1 MTELSRDQRK
11 YLFEGQN
18 REELG
23 KYLVENIVLDRAK
36 NSMYFLKSSVG
47 EPPDAPQ

>member
-1 MTELSRDQRK
+1 MAELDKDEKR

-23 KYLVENIVLDRAK
+23 KYLVENVVLDKTK
-36 NSMYFLKSSVG
+36 NSMFFLKSSVG
-47 EPPDAPQ
+47 EPPD